1 MKKTVLCLLLP
12 ALFWAVTP
20 LFAQGLN
27 TTTQNEEVG
36 FSEVSE
42 KFIRNMKLLSTLML
56 EPESQKMMQAVIGQA
71 TDLGALYRSK
81 NAGSRRED
89 ALKRKDMMTERDS
102 LKESDQKRLQKIQD
116 DLRKLD
122 PEGEF
127 GQGKS
132 QVMRTVGE
140 LQKHLG
146 LIYTNDS
153 DQKDLIRI
161 IRQHLNFYTSSLG
174 KLN

>member
-1 MKKTVLCLLLP
+1 MKKFYLG
-12 ALFWAVTP
+12 ALFLALP
-20 LFAQGLN
+20 LSVLTLPAQGLDAN
-27 TTTQNEEVG
+27 VKAVEIG

-42 KFIRNMKLLSTLML
+42 KFIRNMRLLSTLML

-71 TDLGALYRSK
+71 GDLGNLHRSK

-89 ALKRKDMMTERDS
+89 ALKRRDSMTERES

-122 PEGEF
+122 PEDAF
-127 GQGKS
+127 GKGKS
-132 QVMRTVGE
+132 QVMQTVGE
-140 LQKHLG
+140 LQKQLG
-146 LIYTNDS
+146 MIYTSDS

-161 IRQHLNFYTSSLG
+161 IRQHLSFYTSSLG